1 MLLRSR
7 EFAMLRPVRQHLSDG
22 RGSTLIDYKL
32 CYIVITLLWMLS
44 GMIGGQIKSLRNFA
58 VFANLN
64 MCVHDA
70 I

>member
-1 MLLRSR
+1 M
-7 EFAMLRPVRQHLSDG
+7 
-22 RGSTLIDYKL
+22 IDYKL